1 MEGRKN
7 TNKKGT
13 RKSRR
18 RNVRTGGAKREKEC
32 EKKEEEGGKRSG
44 KGKIMRKMNKGRTG
58 EG

>member
-44 KGKIMRKMNKGRTG
+44 KGKIMK
-58 EG
+58 EDE